1 MSTVTAA
8 TSGSLGDN
16 MEFWAKA
23 RRVFGELLV
32 DKRLAENQVIA
43 RLPRFVS
50 EYLVSKLCK
59 KNNCSKLVE
68 FVRKYYP
75 DPRDKDKYL
84 HELMVKGKLKII
96 DEVKVVVDVKKGLL
110 KAVIPSLGIVDAGI
124 LEEIVSENENL
135 MRTGMWGIV
144 ELSYMKNNQQKI
156 IVTGFTPF
164 QVSRIDLDWFLEASR
179 KFSLEEWTYLI
190 INTIGLNPE
199 AYSPEAR
206 LILLTRLT
214 PLVESNLNIA
224 EFGPRAT
231 GKTFIYRNLS
241 YYTRIISGGRVS
253 PAQLFYNIVTKQ
265 VGLIA
270 VKDVVVFDE
279 VNRISF
285 VNEDEVVGK
294 LKDYMESGFFER
306 GPKQAHS
313 DCSLVFIGNVDDDVE
328 IDTVESLL
336 RILPKFMR
344 DPALLDRVHGI
355 IPGWRLP
362 KITTSNLHLSR
373 EYGLVA
379 DFFAETLHQLRRIDY
394 RRIVLDHVELGE
406 GFTIRDEKAV
416 VKLASGL
423 IKILAP
429 HGEVDRQLFEK
440 IISLSVDLRLQV
452 KQLLHTMLPREYPS
466 PRLEYHVRWG

>member
-1 MSTVTAA
+1 MSTITAVS
-8 TSGSLGDN
+8 SGSVGLGGD
-16 MEFWAKA
+16 FWVKA
-23 RRVFGELLV
+23 RKVFGELLV
-32 DKRLAENQVIA
+32 DKRLVENQVIA

-50 EYLVSKLCK
+50 EYLVSKLCR
-59 KNNCSKLVE
+59 KNNCSKLVN
-68 FVRKYYP
+68 FVRRYYP

-84 HELMVKGKLKII
+84 HELMVNGRLKII

-110 KAVIPSLGIVDAGI
+110 KAIIPSLNIMDAGI
-124 LEEIVSENENL
+124 LDDIVSEHENL

-144 ELSYMKNNQQKI
+144 ELSYMRNSKQRI
-156 IVTGFTPF
+156 IITGFTPF
-164 QVSRIDLDWFLEASR
+164 QVSRIDLDWFLDVSR
-179 KFSLEEWTYLI
+179 KFSLEEWVYLI

-199 AYSPEAR
+199 AYSPESR
-206 LILLTRLT
+206 LILLTRLV
-214 PLVESNLNIA
+214 PLVESNLNLA

-231 GKTFIYRNLS
+231 GKTFIYRNMS

-285 VNEDEVVGK
+285 VNEDEVIGK

-313 DCSLVFIGNVDDDVE
+313 DCSLVFIGNIDDDVE

-336 RILPKFMR
+336 RVLPRFMK

-355 IPGWRLP
+355 LPGWRLP
-362 KITTSNLHLSR
+362 KITTSTTHLSS

-379 DFFAETLHQLRRIDY
+379 DFFAEVLHQLRRIDY
-394 RRIVLDHVELGE
+394 RKTILDHVELG
-406 GFTIRDEKAV
+406 GDFTIRDEKAV
-416 VKLASGL
+416 IKLASGL
-423 IKILAP
+423 LKILAP
-429 HGEVDRQLFEK
+429 HGEIDKQLLEK
-440 IISLSVDLRLQV
+440 IINLAVELRLQV
-452 KQLLHTMLPREYPS
+452 KQILHAMLPREYPS